1 MLLAL
6 GLSYL
11 YARYARDNIG
21 YLTAIPVFACIPVA
35 IWSAMPIGTVLT
47 PLPWLIVIFGA
58 AWTAAVQNTHE
69 GLDPAIPALFVRP
82 RPTAERTPYVVSVLV
97 MFFVGIAIF
106 FYAQLSSLYLVAL
119 TILIVWILIYAK
131 NLGENRSREK
141 LESAYRII
149 FVSICFYFLL
159 IAIFVWIK

>member
-1 MLLAL
+1 VYSR
-6 GLSYL
+6 GSRECHIP
-11 YARYARDNIG
+11 RYG
-21 YLTAIPVFACIPVA
+21 
-35 IWSAMPIGTVLT
+35 LT

-58 AWTAAVQNTHE
+58 AWTAAVQITHE
-69 GLDPAIPALFVRP
+69 GLDPAIPALFIRP
-82 RPTAERTPYVVSVLV
+82 SPTAERTLYVVSVLV
-97 MFFVGIAIF
+97 MFFVGIAIL
-106 FYAQLSSLYLVAL
+106 FYAQLSSLYLVAR

-149 FVSICFYFLL
+149 FVSISCYSLL